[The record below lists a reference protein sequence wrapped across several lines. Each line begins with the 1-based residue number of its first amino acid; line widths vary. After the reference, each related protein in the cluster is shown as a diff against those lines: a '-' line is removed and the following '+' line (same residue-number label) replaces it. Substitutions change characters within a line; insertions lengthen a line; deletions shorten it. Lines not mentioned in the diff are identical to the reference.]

1 MKAAVLHGQ
10 EDVRIEE
17 RDEPALQPGEVRVRI
32 GTALT
37 CGTDLKVYRRGYHA
51 RMITPP
57 AVFGHEFA
65 GTITEMAENVAD
77 WKTGDR
83 VVAANSAPCGECP
96 YCKNHQPNL
105 CDDLLFLNGAYAE
118 SIVVPARIVE
128 KNLLPL
134 STILPLPTPHSP
146 SLWLAWCREPTIAN
160 SKPANESSSLAPAR
174 LD

>member
-65 GTITEMAENVAD
+65 GTITEMA
-77 WKTGDR
+77 
-83 VVAANSAPCGECP
+83 
-96 YCKNHQPNL
+96 
-105 CDDLLFLNGAYAE
+105 
-118 SIVVPARIVE
+118 
-128 KNLLPL
+128 
-134 STILPLPTPHSP
+134 
-146 SLWLAWCREPTIAN
+146 
-160 SKPANESSSLAPAR
+160 
-174 LD
+174 

>member
-32 GTALT
+32 ETALT

-96 YCKNHQPNL
+96 
-105 CDDLLFLNGAYAE
+105 
-118 SIVVPARIVE
+118 
-128 KNLLPL
+128 L
-134 STILPLPTPHSP
+134 SLIH
-146 SLWLAWCREPTIAN
+146 I
-160 SKPANESSSLAPAR
+160 
-174 LD
+174 